1 MVELSELGASV
12 VGASVDGA
20 SVLAAGTSV
29 VEPVLGASVVADE
42 LVLPATG
49 LEHGVV
55 VTTMNF
61 LPFGGSFLMI
71 LMHFSSLKL

>member
-1 MVELSELGASV
+1 MVPLCWQQ
-12 VGASVDGA
+12 
-20 SVLAAGTSV
+20 VLLLF
-29 VEPVLGASVVADE
+29 EPVLGASVVADE

-61 LPFGGSFLMI
+61 FALWR
-71 LMHFSSLKL
+71 KLLNNLDALQ